1 MFDHPAERGSV
12 AVTNVRT
19 RAAISSEHP
28 QTELSAFTRK
38 TVMTA
43 LYDTATDHNGAD
55 IETINRLRKA
65 QGLTTAVQAGVQRRG
80 RGRPTKFTPERMQ
93 QVINLVERGKSREE
107 IAETIGVTTGT
118 LQVTCSKLGIS
129 LRRPRFDTGTGLLR
143 LRRPGQ
149 GVASPD
155 QPGSQPKRI
164 SAEAAA
170 GSRPGPEATPRQSAE
185 SAPEE
190 SKRLALAT
198 FAIQIQ
204 YKGEQRLTELPL
216 CQEMIRQLAMEAE
229 LRGMRIA
236 ELVSELILG
245 VAEKDL
251 FRLVLATRP
260 EQRDGIRASTQSKA
274 CA

>member
-1 MFDHPAERGSV
+1 MFGHPAERGSV
-12 AVTNVRT
+12 AVTQ
-19 RAAISSEHP
+19 RADARREFSPHP
-28 QTELSAFTRK
+28 QPNSGPSRERQ
-38 TVMTA
+38 MTA
-43 LYDTATDHNGAD
+43 LYDTATDRSSADTKTMNG
-55 IETINRLRKA
+55 LRKA
-65 QGLTTAVQAGVQRRG
+65 QGPTTAVQAGVQRRG

-107 IAETIGVTTGT
+107 IAETIGVTAGT

-143 LRRPGQ
+143 LRRPSQ
-149 GVASPD
+149 GMASPKE
-155 QPGSQPKRI
+155 PGSPPKRQT
-164 SAEAAA
+164 AEAAA
-170 GSRPGPEATPRQSAE
+170 GSWPVPDEMPRQSAE
-185 SAPEE
+185 SAPET
-190 SKRLALAT
+190 KRLALAT

-229 LRGMRIA
+229 LRGMRIG
-236 ELVSELILG
+236 ELVSEVILG

-251 FRLVLATRP
+251 FRLVLANMP
-260 EQRDGIRASTQSKA
+260 EQRDGVPVNTQLKA